1 MNYSA
6 LIENRKSVRQFT
18 DRQIPSPLLAQIS
31 EYYLTSVKRL
41 VPDLETELRIL
52 GSDAKEALEG
62 AAGYNQFLVG
72 APAYLVL
79 LSEKNELAEM
89 NAGFIMEDLVL
100 KLTDMDLNTCWVTFT
115 SSEDVKKAVGIESKL
130 EVAAIV
136 AFGYGMKATKRLR
149 LNILSMSNIDISA
162 KRHYFEPKRGV
173 HDMVFLNEWGNN
185 YKLDD
190 YIGFFD
196 DMLWEAF
203 YAASLSPSYLNRQA
217 YGFLI
222 HDGAVS
228 LIRRPDAYTTDID
241 GNLSLGI
248 VLLHF
253 TAVAEKWA
261 GKIKWNFDKE
271 HSDIV
276 LPEGHEVVASCVL

>member
-6 LIENRKSVRQFT
+6 LIENRKSVRKFT
-18 DRQIPSPLLAQIS
+18 DKQIPSPLLAQIS

-100 KLTDMDLNTCWVTFT
+100 KLTDMNLNTCWVTFT

-149 LNILSMSNIDISA
+149 LNIRSMSDVDVVA
-162 KRHYFEPKRGV
+162 QHRYMEPKKSVR
-173 HDMVFLNEWGNN
+173 DMTYV
-185 YKLDD
+185 
-190 YIGFFD
+190 
-196 DMLWEAF
+196 
-203 YAASLSPSYLNRQA
+203 Q
-217 YGFLI
+217 
-222 HDGAVS
+222 
-228 LIRRPDAYTTDID
+228 
-241 GNLSLGI
+241 
-248 VLLHF
+248 
-253 TAVAEKWA
+253 
-261 GKIKWNFDKE
+261 
-271 HSDIV
+271 
-276 LPEGHEVVASCVL
+276 